1 MEFAGFDES
10 IRPERLRLLTAATQ
24 EYLRDIQLDES
35 WPEKWF
41 GWRPMTYDSTPVIG
55 RCPGF
60 DNVYLATGHNMLGL
74 SMAPATGK
82 LLAELVAGQ
91 ETHIDALPYRVDR
104 F

>member
-1 MEFAGFDES
+1 
-10 IRPERLRLLTAATQ
+10 
-24 EYLRDIQLDES
+24 
-35 WPEKWF
+35 
-41 GWRPMTYDSTPVIG
+41 MTYDSTPVIG
-55 RCPGF
+55 RCPGL

-82 LLAELVAGQ
+82 WLAELVTGQ